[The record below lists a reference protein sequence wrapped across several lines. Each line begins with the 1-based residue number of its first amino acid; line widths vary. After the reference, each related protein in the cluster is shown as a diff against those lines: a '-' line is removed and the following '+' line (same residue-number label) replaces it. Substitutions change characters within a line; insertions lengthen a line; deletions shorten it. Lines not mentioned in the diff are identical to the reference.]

1 MQNPVSE
8 SIKVFHPIS
17 ISFKH
22 LDLVVDP
29 FRIAVGIGASEGV
42 EDVLLPIGDGI
53 GTGVKLFQ
61 ITGVDK
67 QILGLQVFLGLIKIF
82 AVNEFIEPLF

>member
-8 SIKVFHPIS
+8 PVKVFNPIG
-17 ISFKH
+17 ISLKH

-29 FRIAVGIGASEGV
+29 FRIAVGIGAREGV

-53 GTGVKLFQ
+53 GTGVELFQ
-61 ITGVDK
+61 ITGIDK
-67 QILGLQVFLGLIKIF
+67 QIPGLQVFLGFIKIL
-82 AVNEFIEPLF
+82 AINEFIELLF